1 MRFSVNGSD
10 QGVAFRVAKSE
21 LAGRALFPHVLTKN
35 QVINCPFCWSYC
47 PFCWSYCPIP
57 TWNPRIFTNMLIN
70 YWVGVEKTKNNDP
83 WKFQFYNLL
92 RTSLWT
98 LAKCLVPFARLS
110 RATPLL
116 ANWTLPMELS
126 GYLRLKLQ
134 TIHYDSI
141 HKSHLELCNDADH
154 EMSQTGVRSHLL
166 VELIVKPSWWSVCK
180 RRISF
185 FLMISRMITLSK
197 NIPSNDR

>member
-126 GYLRLKLQ
+126 GYLCLKKCKLYI
-134 TIHYDSI
+134 TIQYISPTSNSATTQI
-141 HKSHLELCNDADH
+141 MKCHKQGSGA
-154 EMSQTGVRSHLL
+154 T
-166 VELIVKPSWWSVCK
+166 
-180 RRISF
+180 
-185 FLMISRMITLSK
+185 FL
-197 NIPSNDR
+197 